1 MKKQNSLQVFQEEAP
16 DIQKAYAKVIDTI
29 LALKSLDH
37 KTKQLIYIGM
47 KVVTDD
53 QNAVLYHVPLAKR
66 AGASRNEIKE
76 TIILS
81 LTVTGLKNISNFLSQ
96 ALEIYD
102 NH

>member
-1 MKKQNSLQVFQEEAP
+1 MQNQNSLQIFQNEAP
-16 DIQKAYAKVIDTI
+16 EIQKAYARVIDSI
-29 LALKSLDH
+29 IALKSLDH

-53 QNAVLYHVPLAKR
+53 QNAVFYHVPLAKK

-96 ALEIYD
+96 ALKIYD

>member
-1 MKKQNSLQVFQEEAP
+1 MKANNPLELFKQETPEV
-16 DIQKAYAKVIDTI
+16 QKAYAEVINAL
-29 LALKSLDH
+29 LALKSLNN

-53 QNAVLYHVPLAKR
+53 KNAVYYHIPMAKA
-66 AGASRNEIKE
+66 AGASRDEIKE

-81 LTVTGLKNISNFLSQ
+81 LTVTGLKSISSFLSQ

-102 NH
+102 NA